1 MTTGSYVKNFLRSAP
16 RFAVT
21 QVNDGNGNL
30 VVTSSGVSGSSN
42 VGWYREKTWTGTNTA
57 TPVRS
62 RFGQKRYYTTLD
74 AKGRKVT
81 RTFYEK
87 PLRAEKWREP
97 QPYTVSVAKY
107 LYSPDATF
115 ITQVVRQGDQAI
127 LSVQTY
133 SSCSADGAG
142 LITTLP
148 ALPTWTANDDIK
160 LIGKLREAVYG
171 SDFNASVFLGEANQT
186 LRMIGDSATKVARA
200 YHLTRKGDVWGALKT
215 LGTARRFPPRKK
227 RQDAG
232 SAWLELQYGWLPL
245 LKDVKGG
252 AELLS
257 HQLHLR
263 HRLRYKVRS
272 ILTNAQ
278 PDVGG
283 GYYQWLERKAT
294 ITKQIIAWFSEPPSV
309 AALSGILDPELV
321 AWELVPFS
329 FVADWVAPIGA
340 YMEARAFT
348 GRMVGTFVTT
358 TVNRQRIAGLHSKP
372 YTTGTGF
379 NASQFFFD
387 STSEGYENN
396 TLSMTRVISSTL
408 SVPPPQVKPWTKVA
422 SWQHCAN
429 AIALLMG
436 IKPPTSRP

>member
-1 MTTGSYVKNFLRSAP
+1 MTRI
-16 RFAVT
+16 
-21 QVNDGNGNL
+21 NDGTGKM
-30 VVTSSGVSGSSN
+30 VTTASGASGSSN
-42 VGWYREKTWTGTNTA
+42 IGWYREKNWSGTNTA
-57 TPVRS
+57 TPLKTTR
-62 RFGQKRYYTTLD
+62 GKKRYYTTLD
-74 AKGRKVT
+74 AKGRRVT
-81 RTFYEK
+81 RSFYEK

-97 QPYTVSVAKY
+97 QPYTITVAKY
-107 LYSPDATF
+107 LYSPLGSF
-115 ITQVVRQGDQAI
+115 LTQTVRASDMSLQSEQYYWDC
-127 LSVQTY
+127 
-133 SSCSADGAG
+133 SCDGAG

-200 YHLTRKGDVWGALKT
+200 YHLARKGDVWGAAKT
-215 LGTARRFPPRKK
+215 LGTARRFPPKTK
-227 RQDAG
+227 RQDLG

-263 HRLRYKVRS
+263 HRLRFKVRS
-272 ILTNAQ
+272 VLENVQ

-283 GYYQWLERKAT
+283 GYYQWQDRKAT
-294 ITKQIIAWFSEPPSV
+294 IKKQIIAWFSEPPSV

-329 FVADWVAPIGA
+329 FVADWVAPIGS
-340 YMEARAFT
+340 YLEARAFT

-358 TVNRQRIAGLHSKP
+358 TVNRQHIGGLKSKP
-372 YTTGTGF
+372 YSTGTGQGTTLF
-379 NASQFFFD
+379 EFSAS
-387 STSEGYENN
+387 SGGYENN
-396 TLSMTRVISSTL
+396 TVSMTRIISSTL
-408 SVPPPQVKPWTKVA
+408 SVPAPVVKPWTKIA

-429 AIALLMG
+429 AIALLAG
-436 IKPPTSRP
+436 IKPFKETTLKKLRNPLDLPYTE